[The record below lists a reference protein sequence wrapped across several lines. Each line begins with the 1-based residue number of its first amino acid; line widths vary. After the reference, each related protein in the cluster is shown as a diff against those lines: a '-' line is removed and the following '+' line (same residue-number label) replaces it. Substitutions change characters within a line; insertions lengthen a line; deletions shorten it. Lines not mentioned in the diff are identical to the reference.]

1 MREGKKAGSTTAVT
15 RRGRLFA
22 ALLQSLT
29 KRNASRSAT
38 LPDLCPPL
46 AERQAQPRSSAYSR
60 HCNKQVLHIS
70 RRAKLHILQ
79 DTTRSAAH
87 ELGERP
93 AQPQA
98 GHSATPRVPPGAG
111 RQKDRRMEEVS
122 NPWYLKPRLSS
133 RSKAFKTLMKFI
145 F

>member
-70 RRAKLHILQ
+70 RRVKLHILQ

-93 AQPQA
+93 AQP
-98 GHSATPRVPPGAG
+98 
-111 RQKDRRMEEVS
+111 
-122 NPWYLKPRLSS
+122 
-133 RSKAFKTLMKFI
+133 
-145 F
+145 